1 MGVAPAV
8 RHEQNG
14 AVTIRHF
21 FTVDVE
27 EHFQVSAFDG
37 VVDRRLWGSFE
48 SRVTR
53 NVEVIVDLLARHGA
67 TATFFVLGWIAEH
80 RPEVVRAIIGAG
92 HEVASHGYGH
102 QRVMRLTPDEF
113 REDVRRA
120 KQILEEVAGVE
131 VVGYRAP
138 SFSIVPGGEWAFDV
152 LLEEGYRYDS
162 SLFPIR
168 RPDGYG
174 YASAPR
180 DPHWIDRP
188 SGRLFELPLTTLRRG
203 GLNLPAS
210 GGAYFRIFPYALTRA
225 AFAQCEARGLPGM
238 FYVHPWEVDP
248 AQPRIRAP
256 LPARLRHYTGLGRT
270 AGRLD
275 RLLSTYAFTS
285 VARTLA

>member
-1 MGVAPAV
+1 MGI
-8 RHEQNG
+8 Q
-14 AVTIRHF
+14 HF

-27 EHFQVSAFDG
+27 EHFQVSAFDR
-37 VVDRRLWGSFE
+37 VVDRGRWGSFE
-48 SRVTR
+48 SRVAR
-53 NVEVIVDLLARHGA
+53 NVEVLVDLLAQHGA
-67 TATFFVLGWIAEH
+67 TATFFVLGWIPEP
-80 RPEVVRAIIGAG
+80 RPEVVRAIVRAG

-102 QRVMRLTPDEF
+102 QRVMQLTPDEF
-113 REDVRRA
+113 REDVRRT
-120 KQILEEVAGVE
+120 KQILEDVAGVE
-131 VVGYRAP
+131 VIGYRAP

-168 RPDGYG
+168 RPGGYG

-210 GGAYFRIFPYALTRA
+210 GGAYFRIFPYAFTRA

-248 AQPRIRAP
+248 EQPRIRAP
-256 LPARLRHYTGLGRT
+256 LTARLRHYTGLRRT

-285 VARTLA
+285 VARTLT